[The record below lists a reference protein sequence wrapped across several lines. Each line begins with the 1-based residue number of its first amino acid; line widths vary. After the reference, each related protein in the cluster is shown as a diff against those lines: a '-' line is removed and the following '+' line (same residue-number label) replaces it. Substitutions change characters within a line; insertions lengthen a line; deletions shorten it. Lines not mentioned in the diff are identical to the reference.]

1 MRRHPQ
7 DRSGLSRGA
16 LAALGVLLLLAGCG
30 GSDSGTTKGNP
41 GFFDKMF
48 SGNSGPTVTCPTV
61 LRLPDTARVTR
72 FKPGGHDLTDVT
84 FEGAVGQLSGSC
96 GGSDDGVSVDLTVQ
110 FLASRGPADPERK
123 APFTYFVAIV
133 DKNDNVLA
141 REQFNSGIVFSGNQ
155 TRAAVVEELEENI
168 PMPNKLLGN
177 TYRIFVGF
185 VLTPE
190 EIAYNRAHPQ

>member
-1 MRRHPQ
+1 LTRT
-7 DRSGLSRGA
+7 A
-16 LAALGVLLLLAGCG
+16 LAALGTLLLLAGCG

-61 LRLPDTARVTR
+61 LRLADVARVTR

-84 FEGAVGQLSGSC
+84 FEGAIGQLGGAC
-96 GGSDDGVSVDLTVQ
+96 GGSDDGVSVDLKVE
-110 FLASRGPADPERK
+110 FVASRGPADTERK
-123 APFTYFVAIV
+123 AAFTYFVAIV

-141 REQFNSGIVFSGNQ
+141 REQFDSGVVFSGNQ
-155 TRAAVVEELEENI
+155 TRSSAVEELEENI
-168 PMPNKLLGN
+168 PMSNKLLGN
-177 TYRIFVGF
+177 TYRVFVGF